1 MGDSRIVYGLALGKQ
16 GNWYTTWQNKTHGL
30 LAQASTAPDVTT
42 GCLFYS
48 VNSSATTITN
58 FGLRVAGSPDTGG
71 NIAPLFE
78 GKLVKIFFTD
88 GSTTVASNARIY
100 LANSASFAFP
110 KNSWLGLIYHNSS
123 WYETERSIDA
133 SGLRSIAVGA
143 TNEAITVTEADR
155 VLTLAGTMNSNS
167 IFLTG
172 ISGGYV
178 GQRLLLI
185 VGSGG
190 CTPIITNTAGNI
202 YCVGTDAF
210 RIAGI
215 TSDANLCSVEVV
227 KISNSYWQVM
237 APYKSIV

>member
-1 MGDSRIVYGLALGKQ
+1 MGDARIVYGLALGKQ

-78 GKLVKIFFTD
+78 GKVIKIFFTD

-110 KNSWLGLIYHNSS
+110 SNSVLDLIYHNSA
-123 WYETERSIDA
+123 WYETSRSIDGN
-133 SGLRSIAVGA
+133 SVRSIAVGG
-143 TNEAITVTEADR
+143 TNMVLTVTNADK
-155 VLTLAGTMNSNS
+155 VLTLAGTDASTILS
-167 IFLTG
+167 G
-172 ISGGYV
+172 ISGGYI
-178 GQRLLLI
+178 GQQIILI
-185 VGSGG
+185 SGSGG
-190 CTPIITNTAGNI
+190 ANITVTSTAGNI
-202 YCVGTDAF
+202 YVVGTDSF

-215 TSDANLCSVEVV
+215 ASDNNLASITVQ
-227 KISNSYWQVM
+227 KISASYWSVL
-237 APYKSIV
+237 APYKTIV